1 MPFPTKIFSRSEFKW
16 NNRFVYALTKH
27 HRQRVRRIR
36 IIISNCSP
44 LIAIAIVSWL
54 RRRCCWTKWTSSVSS
69 RYFQSRTWFCFRVSA
84 VVYSKVTL
92 AVLTEGVTSFTHVF
106 FFFCMSFKHNNK
118 SSYSEIVRA
127 YEQLK
132 TLSSSRIA
140 NGFGCVWSHYVKS
153 TSKHDSDILYS
164 SNIFSWHHQ
173 CFFYHISINTAAV
186 CLRIFYFIY
195 NYFLYGNNPL
205 ADVIYSYLPTL
216 SEVAHVSSH
225 FR

>member
-92 AVLTEGVTSFTHVF
+92 AVLTEGVTSSTHVF
-106 FFFCMSFKHNNK
+106 FFYVFQTHTTTNPHIQRLYALM
-118 SSYSEIVRA
+118 
-127 YEQLK
+127 
-132 TLSSSRIA
+132 SSSKHYPVRGLLTASVVCDLIMWNPRA
-140 NGFGCVWSHYVKS
+140 NM
-153 TSKHDSDILYS
+153 ILIFYTHP
-164 SNIFSWHHQ
+164 IFSHDIINV
-173 CFFYHISINTAAV
+173 FSIIYQSTQQQFV
-186 CLRIFYFIY
+186 CVSFILFTIIFYMAITH
-195 NYFLYGNNPL
+195 
-205 ADVIYSYLPTL
+205 SPTWFT
-216 SEVAHVSSH
+216 HIFQH
-225 FR
+225 YPR